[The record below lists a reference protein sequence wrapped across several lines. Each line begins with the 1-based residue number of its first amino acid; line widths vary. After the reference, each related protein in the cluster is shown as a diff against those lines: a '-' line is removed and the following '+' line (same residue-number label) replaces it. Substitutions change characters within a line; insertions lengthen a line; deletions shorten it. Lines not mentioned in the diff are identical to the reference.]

1 MRTTVTIDE
10 TLYSEVKELA
20 ARERSSVGS
29 VIEDALRLLLR
40 EHRAHMAHITTE
52 LTPLPTFPGKLSLP
66 PGIDPHR
73 TSQILNYLDERD
85 YVERSAGVREHG

>member
-20 ARERSSVGS
+20 AREQSSVGS

-40 EHRAHMAHITTE
+40 EHKFALSLE
-52 LTPLPTFPGKLSLP
+52 LAPLPTFPGKLNLP
-66 PGIDPHR
+66 PGIDPNS
-73 TSQILNYLDERD
+73 TSEILDYLDELDR
-85 YVERSAGVREHG
+85 VERKAGES

>member
-20 ARERSSVGS
+20 AREQSSVGS

-40 EHRAHMAHITTE
+40 EHKSVMLGE
-52 LTPLPTFPGKLSLP
+52 LAPLPTFPGKLNLP
-66 PGIDPHR
+66 PGIDPNS
-73 TSQILNYLDERD
+73 TSEILDYLDELDR
-85 YVERSAGVREHG
+85 VERKASES

>member
-20 ARERSSVGS
+20 AREQSSVGS

-40 EHRAHMAHITTE
+40 EHKAHITTE
-52 LTPLPTFPGKLSLP
+52 LAPLPTFPGRLNLP
-66 PGIDPHR
+66 PGIDPHS
-73 TSQILNYLDERD
+73 TSQILNYLDELD
-85 YVERSAGVREHG
+85 YVERNAGVREHG